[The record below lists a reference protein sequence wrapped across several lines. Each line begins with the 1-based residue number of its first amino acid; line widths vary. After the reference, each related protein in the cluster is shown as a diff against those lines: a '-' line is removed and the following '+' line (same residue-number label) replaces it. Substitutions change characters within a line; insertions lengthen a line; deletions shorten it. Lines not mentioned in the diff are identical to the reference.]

1 MAVVDD
7 IREQLKQLGLDT
19 RGNKT
24 TLKQRLRKYL
34 KKDGKT
40 STTKDNHSSDDD
52 NDEEEEGTTSKPQ
65 KPSDEKKRQQKQQEQ
80 EQDVGQRQKVLHK
93 NSRYDYY
100 LCFDV
105 EATCELGFRFEFP
118 SEVIE
123 FPVVLLDGSTLEIV
137 SRLFFLLLTTRKTF
151 EYLLVLLFNELASL
165 QCPCS
170 FVIYEIGGR
179 IPLLCTTHT
188 QTDPQRL
195 LYRVDRNQPG
205 TVHSSQHSI
214 VWRSVISRRPWNI
227 IIYPS
232 IHLPPS

>member
-19 RGNKT
+19 RGNKP
-24 TLKQRLRKYL
+24 TLKQRLRKHF
-34 KKDGKT
+34 KDAKT
-40 STTKDNHSSDDD
+40 STTKDNNSSDDD

-65 KPSDEKKRQQKQQEQ
+65 KPLDEKKKQQKQQEQ
-80 EQDVGQRQKVLHK
+80 KQDVGQSLKMLHK

-137 SRLFFLLLTTRKTF
+137 SQPGFFLLATRKNL
-151 EYLLVLLFNELASL
+151 EHLLVSLFEELAS
-165 QCPCS
+165 
-170 FVIYEIGGR
+170 
-179 IPLLCTTHT
+179 
-188 QTDPQRL
+188 
-195 LYRVDRNQPG
+195 
-205 TVHSSQHSI
+205 
-214 VWRSVISRRPWNI
+214 
-227 IIYPS
+227 
-232 IHLPPS
+232 